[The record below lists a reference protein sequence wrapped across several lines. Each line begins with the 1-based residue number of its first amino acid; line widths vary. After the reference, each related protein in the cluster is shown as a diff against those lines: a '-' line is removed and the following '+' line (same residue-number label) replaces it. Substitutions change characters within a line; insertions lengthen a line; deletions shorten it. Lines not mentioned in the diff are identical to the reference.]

1 MGSLRREK
9 REKMLF
15 FNQNYGYLE
24 GLVRGFKNGLL
35 NQSEYQALTQCDS
48 LEDLKL
54 HLSGTSYST
63 FLNDEA
69 GVINASLIGDRLRD
83 KLVAEF
89 EHMTAH
95 SSGTLTRRQLSELVP
110 KCHPLG
116 RFEQMEA
123 VTIAQ
128 TPGELYNSILI
139 DTPLSEFF
147 SGFSEADL
155 DEMNIEIIR
164 NTLFKVIIISPI

>member
-1 MGSLRREK
+1 MDFSTNQNIRILFKIIPFQNKNHKLVKIRAVFETERN
-9 REKMLF
+9 RLF
-15 FNQNYGYLE
+15 F
-24 GLVRGFKNGLL
+24 KNENHKNIL
-35 NQSEYQALTQCDS
+35 NFGKALTQCDS

-95 SSGTLTRRQLSELVP
+95 SSGNLTR
-110 KCHPLG
+110 
-116 RFEQMEA
+116 F
-123 VTIAQ
+123 
-128 TPGELYNSILI
+128 
-139 DTPLSEFF
+139 
-147 SGFSEADL
+147 L
-155 DEMNIEIIR
+155 DFIR
-164 NTLFKVIIISPI
+164 YQ

>member
-1 MGSLRREK
+1 MNFVK
-9 REKMLF
+9 
-15 FNQNYGYLE
+15 
-24 GLVRGFKNGLL
+24 
-35 NQSEYQALTQCDS
+35 ALTQCDS

-95 SSGTLTRRQLSELVP
+95 SSGNLTR
-110 KCHPLG
+110 
-116 RFEQMEA
+116 F
-123 VTIAQ
+123 
-128 TPGELYNSILI
+128 
-139 DTPLSEFF
+139 
-147 SGFSEADL
+147 L
-155 DEMNIEIIR
+155 DFIR
-164 NTLFKVIIISPI
+164 YQ

>member
-1 MGSLRREK
+1 MDFST
-9 REKMLF
+9 
-15 FNQNYGYLE
+15 NQNIRILFKIIPFHKKIINSSE
-24 GLVRGFKNGLL
+24 SGLSFRPNQTDYFSKMKENHKNIL
-35 NQSEYQALTQCDS
+35 NFEQALTQCDS

-95 SSGTLTRRQLSELVP
+95 SSGNLTR
-110 KCHPLG
+110 
-116 RFEQMEA
+116 F
-123 VTIAQ
+123 
-128 TPGELYNSILI
+128 
-139 DTPLSEFF
+139 
-147 SGFSEADL
+147 L
-155 DEMNIEIIR
+155 DFIR
-164 NTLFKVIIISPI
+164 YQ

>member
-1 MGSLRREK
+1 MDFST
-9 REKMLF
+9 
-15 FNQNYGYLE
+15 NQNIRILFKIITFHKKIINSSE
-24 GLVRGFKNGLL
+24 SGLSFRPNQTDYFSKMKENHKNIL
-35 NQSEYQALTQCDS
+35 NFVKALTQCDS

-95 SSGTLTRRQLSELVP
+95 SSGNLTR
-110 KCHPLG
+110 
-116 RFEQMEA
+116 F
-123 VTIAQ
+123 
-128 TPGELYNSILI
+128 
-139 DTPLSEFF
+139 
-147 SGFSEADL
+147 L
-155 DEMNIEIIR
+155 DFIR
-164 NTLFKVIIISPI
+164 YQ